1 MLRIFRILVIATLTL
16 VAIPASLIAAQQIRF
31 FEPMWLEVKG
41 NGG

>member
-16 VAIPASLIAAQQIRF
+16 MAIPASLIAADPFLRTHVAGG
-31 FEPMWLEVKG
+31 EG